1 MKNLT
6 QNSEFDKLI
15 REKLSNVEVPPSGH
29 LWDKVLPV
37 IPKYNPWGQV
47 VTPFTKIFIGSLTF
61 VGAVL
66 ISTISIV
73 NNQGGMK
80 TATPA
85 FDEKNTEAFV
95 EVADEIVRRE
105 ETSVESI
112 QTMIPKFSK
121 VVTSGSQ
128 SSYTP
133 EQLSEF
139 HNYDLSSHELS
150 EQTVSQAQPKAEH
163 EINMAEMPVKIP
175 TLAYEFTMQST
186 LDLPSKQNTSEFP
199 PDYINNSELSLN
211 LSMHPEVFYFDPSLF
226 NPRKSK
232 DYSIGVTLMY
242 STGDIFFETGIAGT
256 HVSQINLYQNTTI
269 TNELV
274 SQYEQVDSVQFVQV
288 WDPVLQTYITQPVFF
303 TSLVNIYEQQ
313 TETELQNKDDSY
325 IYLQIPVLVGLSKS
339 VKRFTLE
346 AKTGFV
352 FTSLIYTSQQNKSY
366 SNDELQIV
374 LAEQTLLSLN
384 RSRQYWSF
392 MLGVGGS
399 FKLTNGSSLFL
410 TPTYRYL
417 LNPLYSGNQPSRKTP
432 WAFGVQ
438 TGLRITF

>member
-1 MKNLT
+1 MNNLK

-47 VTPFTKIFIGSLTF
+47 VTPFAKIFIGSLTF

-80 TATPA
+80 IATPA
-85 FDEKNTEAFV
+85 IDEKNIEAFV
-95 EVADEIVRRE
+95 EVNEEIVRRE
-105 ETSVESI
+105 EALLESI
-112 QTMIPKFSK
+112 QAMKIKSPK
-121 VVTSGSQ
+121 VVVSRSQ
-128 SSYTP
+128 SPYTP
-133 EQLSEF
+133 EQLSEYQ
-139 HNYDLSSHELS
+139 NYDLLSHKHADE
-150 EQTVSQAQPKAEH
+150 TVSMTPTKVEH
-163 EINMAEMPVKIP
+163 EINLHEVPQKIS
-175 TLAYEFTMQST
+175 TLAYEFKMPST
-186 LDLPSKQNTSEFP
+186 IDIQSKQKTSEFP

-211 LSMHPEVFYFDPSLF
+211 LSLHPEVFYFDPSLF
-226 NPRKSK
+226 NPRKSQ
-232 DYSIGVTLMY
+232 DYSLGLTLMY

-256 HVSQINLYQNTTI
+256 HVSQTNLYSNTTT

-303 TSLVNIYEQQ
+303 TSLVNIYEQH
-313 TETELQNKDDSY
+313 TETELQNKEDSY

-339 VKRFTLE
+339 VKRFSFE

-352 FTSLIYTSQQNKSY
+352 FTSLIYTTQQNKSY

-392 MLGVGGS
+392 MFGVGGS
-399 FKLTNGSSLFL
+399 YKLTDGSSFFI